1 MHSMNLLQLQEL
13 QERFVHQHKVTP
25 QKFRES
31 LNAELIAAARRVCR
45 SKSPYDLDYAER
57 CRMYEY
63 AIKSLEERGRY
74 A

>member
-1 MHSMNLLQLQEL
+1 MHSMNLLQL

-31 LNAELIAAARRVCR
+31 LNAELIAAARRVCS
-45 SKSPYDLDYAER
+45 SKSAYDLDYAEQ